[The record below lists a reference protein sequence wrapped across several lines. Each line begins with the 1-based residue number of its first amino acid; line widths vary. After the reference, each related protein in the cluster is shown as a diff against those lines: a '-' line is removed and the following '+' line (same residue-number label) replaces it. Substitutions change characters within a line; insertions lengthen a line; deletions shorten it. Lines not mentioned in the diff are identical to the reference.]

1 MMAPS
6 SSEAPLRTLDAVVVG
21 AGFSGLYM
29 LHRLRS
35 MGLATLVLE
44 KGSGVGGTWF
54 WNRYPGARCDIE
66 SIDYSY
72 SFDADLVREWQWSE
86 RYAAQPE
93 ILRYLEHVADRFDL
107 RRDIRFDT
115 RVASA
120 VFDEDDGRWI
130 VTTDDGDRYLAR
142 YCVMATGN
150 LSSVKRPDIPGLDD
164 FAGEW
169 IHTAEWPREGV
180 DFGGK
185 RVAVIGTGSTG
196 IQVVPRIAEQADHL
210 YVFQRTPNY
219 SMPAHNRPLD
229 PDEFRGLVEHYPER
243 RRLARESDAGVPLA
257 PPERSA
263 LEVDAAE
270 RERVYTAGWKR
281 GGISAL
287 SSAFND
293 FFVDERANATAQEF
307 ARDRIREIVRDPA
320 VAEKLLPTHH
330 IGTKR
335 TCTDTGYFEVYNR
348 DEVELVDVR
357 SAPIEAITPDG
368 IRTSEAEYPCDL
380 IVFAIGFDAM
390 TGALAEVDIRG
401 RGDVPLREAWSA
413 GPRTLLGIATAGF
426 PNLFLVTGPGSPSVL
441 SNMVLSIEQHVEWI
455 ADCVGYLRDH
465 GYDRI
470 EATVEAQ
477 DAWVE
482 HVNELAQATLYPQ
495 ATSWYLGAN
504 IPGKPR
510 VFMPYVGGCG
520 TYRRECDRVASA
532 GYSGFMLGSAP
543 AQAKSDREEATA

>member
-1 MMAPS
+1 MTTP
-6 SSEAPLRTLDAVVVG
+6 EHDLIIVG
-21 AGFSGLYM
+21 AGFAGMYTMIHAVRAGLD
-29 LHRLRS
+29 
-35 MGLATLVLE
+35 VLGIE
-44 KGSGVGGTWF
+44 AGDDVGGTWY
-54 WNRYPGARCDIE
+54 WNRYPGARCDVE

-72 SFDADLVREWQWSE
+72 SFDEDLLREWQWSE

-120 VFDEDDGRWI
+120 VYDDGDGLWT
-130 VTTDDGDRYLAR
+130 VTTDTGERYAAR

-150 LSSVKRPDIPGLDD
+150 LSTVKRPDIPGLDD

-180 DFGGK
+180 DFRGK
-185 RVAVIGTGSTG
+185 RVACIGTGSTG
-196 IQVVPRIAEQADHL
+196 IQVIPRIAEQADHL

-229 PDEFRGLVEHYPER
+229 PDELRELLEHYPER
-243 RRLARESDAGVPLA
+243 RRVALESDAGVPLA

-270 RERVYTAGWKR
+270 RERAYEAGWKR

-287 SSAFND
+287 SNAFND
-293 FFVDERANATAQEF
+293 FFVDEQANATAQEF
-307 ARDRIREIVRDPA
+307 ARARIREIVDDPV

-348 DEVELVDVR
+348 DGVELVDVR
-357 SAPIEAITPDG
+357 SAPIEAITPHG
-368 IRTSEAEYPCDL
+368 IRTSEREYPCDL

-401 RGDVPLREAWSA
+401 RGGVALSEAWAA

-426 PNLFLVTGPGSPSVL
+426 PNLFFVTGPGSPSVL

-455 ADCVGYLRDH
+455 ADCIGFLRDH
-465 GYDRI
+465 GYDRV

-520 TYRRECDRVASA
+520 TYRQECDRVASA
-532 GYSGFMLGSAP
+532 GYAGFTLGAP
-543 AQAKSDREEATA
+543 TRSDSEDAGS